1 LVAAALVR
9 KSSDESGGEVG
20 AILESGQG
28 VAQGLTYP
36 VLDIPN
42 GGELGAGT
50 RVVAKRQKFTLVGAR
65 FATVET
71 RCANV

>member
-1 LVAAALVR
+1 LAATVRIR
-9 KSSDESGGEVG
+9 KSSDEGGGEVG

-28 VAQGLTYP
+28 VAQGHTYP

-42 GGELGAGT
+42 GGSWSVGT
-50 RVVAKRQKFTLVGAR
+50 RVAAKRQYFTLDGAR

-71 RCANV
+71 RCANS